1 MELLPGFFSRAMR
14 VISLLCSQPHDS
26 TLRCAGV
33 RCVAGFQH
41 GLCRRW
47 VNFRPS
53 TLSPPRSALSL
64 SPDIDRMTRQV
75 RFVPTGDIAFSS
87 VAPRLPAQSSTFKT
101 TIAISVATIMTD
113 IIMTDIVTNPN
124 TKKSGSCEK
133 IT

>member
-1 MELLPGFFSRAMR
+1 VKIVQCGT
-14 VISLLCSQPHDS
+14 S
-26 TLRCAGV
+26 TDEDQYPLGV
-33 RCVAGFQH
+33 RSCPDGSETPLP
-41 GLCRRW
+41 LCLDQRT
-47 VNFRPS
+47 VNRP
-53 TLSPPRSALSL
+53 ALLVS
-64 SPDIDRMTRQV
+64 
-75 RFVPTGDIAFSS
+75 FVPTGDIAFSS

>member
-1 MELLPGFFSRAMR
+1 VGRHVL
-14 VISLLCSQPHDS
+14 
-26 TLRCAGV
+26 
-33 RCVAGFQH
+33 
-41 GLCRRW
+41 
-47 VNFRPS
+47 N
-53 TLSPPRSALSL
+53 
-64 SPDIDRMTRQV
+64 
-75 RFVPTGDIAFSS
+75 VPTGDIAFSS